1 VCKQETGR
9 PFYFTLLSQAIDYPI
24 LEGCDR
30 YDYLTWCR
38 PMDFQRVNC
47 RGRTVR
53 SGRRGRTED
62 SIKGVALYTIQVSD
76 SGKSGSLW
84 NIPERESFW
93 NLPRCLVRMKGHVV
107 K

>member
-24 LEGCDR
+24 LEGSDR

-38 PMDFQRVNC
+38 PMK
-47 RGRTVR
+47 GRSQGPNR
-53 SGRRGRTED
+53 LGCSQGPRGRTED